1 MNTNGQNAMSGTG
14 YLLVRVS
21 TAQGAIPVQG
31 AKVTIRDDLGME
43 VPGAKGSVIAVMTTD
58 RDGRTQ
64 RIALAAP
71 PKIDGLS
78 PGGAVPY
85 ATYNIDVEALGYYN
99 QFFHAVPVYDT
110 ITSIQPA
117 LLVPIAQ
124 NGNQD
129 GISSE
134 DTNFDSFV
142 NPTLRPRNPDQQ
154 ER

>member
-1 MNTNGQNAMSGTG
+1 MNINRQNAMSGTG
-14 YLLVRVS
+14 YLLVRVG

-31 AKVTIRDDLGME
+31 AKVTVRDNLGME
-43 VPGAKGSVIAVMTTD
+43 VPGSKGSVITVMTTD
-58 RDGRTQ
+58 RDGRTE
-64 RIALAAP
+64 RVALAAP
-71 PKIDGLS
+71 PKGDGLS
-78 PGGAVPY
+78 PGGSIPY
-85 ATYNIDVEALGYYN
+85 ATYNIDVEAPGYYR

-124 NGNQD
+124 SGNQD
-129 GISSE
+129 GISSD

-142 NPTLRPRNPDQQ
+142 NPALRPRNQQQ